1 MRETGTGSDGAE
13 RLVSSP
19 CVELQ
24 SNVTRIQTMLDELG
38 TRHLLIGGH
47 AMAAY
52 GRPRRTFDVDF
63 AVDAAAHGVL
73 RERMESNG
81 YETLHDSPGYS
92 NHAHPDPS
100 IGRVDFVYVSG
111 ATADRLFGESREVT
125 LEDGSRV
132 KVPSPEHLAA
142 MKIFAIKNDPS
153 RTFSELADIAY
164 LARVPGVDGESIARE
179 FERHRMKEL
188 WNEIQRTR

>member
-1 MRETGTGSDGAE
+1 MESGDNVS
-13 RLVSSP
+13 RL
-19 CVELQ
+19 
-24 SNVTRIQTMLDELG
+24 RTMLDELG
-38 TRHLLIGGH
+38 ARSALIGGH

-63 AVDAAAHGVL
+63 AVDAAAHAVL
-73 RERMESNG
+73 RKRMESSG

-111 ATADRLFGESREVT
+111 ATAERLFGESREIT

-142 MKIFAIKNDPS
+142 M
-153 RTFSELADIAY
+153 
-164 LARVPGVDGESIARE
+164 
-179 FERHRMKEL
+179 
-188 WNEIQRTR
+188 